1 MIAPTDRPSPHPE
14 WIDDKLV
21 AETQDVWSVYYG
33 RALTIAEALE
43 ILQNVGRLLDA
54 VQD

>member
-1 MIAPTDRPSPHPE
+1 MIAPADRPSPRPE

-21 AETQDVWSVYYG
+21 AETQNVWSVFYG

-43 ILQNVGRLLDA
+43 ILQSVGRLLDA
-54 VQD
+54 IQD